1 MSISKQHTVTECNMA
16 EPNTR
21 SRLLELPLEL
31 RDEIYL
37 LATSTSSVR
46 LKFCGADTKRTF
58 RAQNGLLLTN
68 RQIHTEYMAT
78 LWRHFLNST
87 WTLRLEDPDVKDWM
101 GMAEAL
107 SSDER
112 KRLKVVMRL
121 EVDLWVD
128 IGKQWM
134 RELRRWLRF
143 CERTGL
149 KGAEY
154 ELVPVGY
161 LLIQNAFRPEVGA
174 VLNLKRVLERWCTER
189 MKRDCEEWKRLHQMV
204 M

>member
-1 MSISKQHTVTECNMA
+1 M
-16 EPNTR
+16 
-21 SRLLELPLEL
+21 
-31 RDEIYL
+31 
-37 LATSTSSVR
+37 
-46 LKFCGADTKRTF
+46 
-58 RAQNGLLLTN
+58 
-68 RQIHTEYMAT
+68 
-78 LWRHFLNST
+78 
-87 WTLRLEDPDVKDWM
+87 
-101 GMAEAL
+101 
-107 SSDER
+107 
-112 KRLKVVMRL
+112 
-121 EVDLWVD
+121 
-128 IGKQWM
+128 
-134 RELRRWLRF
+134 RF